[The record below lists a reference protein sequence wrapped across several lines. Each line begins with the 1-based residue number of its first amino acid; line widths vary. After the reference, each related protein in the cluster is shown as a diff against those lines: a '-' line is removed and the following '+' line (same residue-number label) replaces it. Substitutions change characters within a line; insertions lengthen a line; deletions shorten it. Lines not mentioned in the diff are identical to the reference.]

1 MNAHIENLIDDAI
14 ETFQRGDDIDFWQ
27 ETTLLEVGVDVQA
40 LREQHTP
47 E

>member
-1 MNAHIENLIDDAI
+1 MNTHSENHAI
-14 ETFQRGDDIDFWQ
+14 QRGEDIDLWQ
-27 ETTLLEVGVDVQA
+27 ETTLLEVGVDVQG